1 MFMEM
6 GRRRRA
12 MAGEWVRGQRGAQG
26 AGRAAGAHCPVT
38 TGGRRE
44 EGSRQRTRTPG
55 RTRME
60 SLCVLGKGQACS
72 EVPPVL
78 SHTER

>member
-12 MAGEWVRGQRGAQG
+12 TAGEWVRGRELGEL
-26 AGRAAGAHCPVT
+26 RVPTSPVT